1 MERTVTVCS
10 LIALYR
16 AEGIEPVLNLGD
28 VVISGWVRTN
38 RPSGQ
43 LAFLELHDGTHFLS
57 LQLVYTKENEGF
69 DMMSRLK
76 TGAAIVAHGT
86 LRASPSDK
94 QPFELAVKSIEL
106 VGDVAE
112 DYPLQKK
119 RASFEFLRE
128 QAYLRP
134 RANTFQAVYRVRSVL
149 AHAIHSFFQERG
161 FVYVHTP
168 IITGNDAEGA
178 GQLFRVATEGKDP
191 FTDFFGKEAHLT
203 VSGQLHGEAFALAF
217 KDIYTFGPTFR
228 AEHSNTPRHASEF
241 WMIEPEMAFCDLK
254 GDMEIIEA
262 SLKHAIRT
270 VLEKC
275 PDEIAFFDKFI
286 AQGLKEK
293 LEHVVGA
300 PFRHMT
306 YTEAIATLEKAVKEG
321 VSFENKD
328 IFWGMDLQSE
338 HERYLCE
345 KIALGPLF
353 LTDYPKEIKAFYMK
367 ENPDGK
373 TVAAVD
379 LLVPGEGELVGGS
392 QREDDPEKLKAKMGS
407 LKDMDWYWNL
417 RRYGGCPHAGF
428 GIGFDRLL
436 MYVTG
441 MQNIRDVQLFPR
453 TSNALKY

>member
-1 MERTVTVCS
+1 MSEVVTVRS
-10 LIALYR
+10 LYSLYEKKGIDSLLALG
-16 AEGIEPVLNLGD
+16 EVTIF
-28 VVISGWVRTN
+28 GWVRTN

-57 LQLVYTKENEGF
+57 LQLVYTKDNPNFEK
-69 DMMSRLK
+69 MAHLK
-76 TGAAIVAHGT
+76 MGASIKATGKIV
-86 LRASPSDK
+86 ASPSAK
-94 QPFELAVKSIEL
+94 QPYEVQVSALELI
-106 VGDVAE
+106 GDVAD

-119 RASFEFLRE
+119 RSTFEFLRE

-149 AHAIHSFFQERG
+149 SYAIHSFFQERG

-178 GQLFRVATEGKDP
+178 GQLFQVATNGEHP

-228 AEHSNTPRHASEF
+228 AERSNTPRHASEF

-254 GDMEIIEA
+254 GDMEVIEA
-262 SLKHAIRT
+262 CLKYAI
-270 VLEKC
+270 EKVVTSC
-275 PDEIAFFDKFI
+275 KEEIDFFDRFI
-286 AQGLKEK
+286 ANGLKDK
-293 LEHVVGA
+293 LQAVLHSSFA
-300 PFRHMT
+300 HMT
-306 YTEAIATLEKAVKEG
+306 YTEAIKKLEEAIKEG
-321 VSFENKD
+321 ISFENKK
-328 IFWGMDLQSE
+328 IYWGMDLQSE

-345 KIALGPLF
+345 KIAKGPLF

-392 QREDDPEKLKAKMGS
+392 QREDDPLKLKEKMGQ
-407 LKDMDWYWNL
+407 LKDMDWYLNL

>member
-86 LRASPSDK
+86 LRVSPSDK

-262 SLKHAIRT
+262 SLKHAIKT

-293 LEHVVGA
+293 LEHVLNS

-306 YTEAIATLEKAVKEG
+306 YTEAIAALEKAVKEG

>member
-1 MERTVTVCS
+1 MSEIVTVNS
-10 LIALYR
+10 LIKLYR
-16 AEGIEPVLNLGD
+16 EKGIDGLKNLD
-28 VVISGWVRTN
+28 EVEIYGWVRTN

-57 LQLVYTKENEGF
+57 LQLVYKKDNSQFE
-69 DMMSRLK
+69 MMSHLK
-76 TGAAIVAHGT
+76 MGASIKATGHLVS
-86 LRASPSDK
+86 SPSAK
-94 QPFELAVKSIEL
+94 QPFELQVKSVEL
-106 VGDVAE
+106 IGDVAE

-149 AHAIHSFFQERG
+149 AFAIHSFFQERG

-178 GQLFRVATEGKDP
+178 GQLFQVATEGEHP

-254 GDMEIIEA
+254 GDMNIIE
-262 SLKHAIRT
+262 SCLKYAIQK
-270 VLEKC
+270 VMDSC
-275 PDEIAFFDKFI
+275 PDEIAFFNQFI
-286 AQGLKEK
+286 APGLKEK
-293 LEHVVGA
+293 LEHVLHSA
-300 PFRHMT
+300 FAHMT
-306 YTEAIATLEKAVKEG
+306 YTAAIEHLEKAVKDG
-321 VSFENKD
+321 HKFDNSH
-328 IFWGMDLQSE
+328 IYWGMDLQSE

-345 KIALGPLF
+345 NIAKGPLF

-392 QREDDPEKLKAKMGS
+392 QREDDPEKLKIKMGN
-407 LKDMDWYWNL
+407 LKDMDWYYNL

>member
-1 MERTVTVCS
+1 MSEIVTVAS
-10 LIALYR
+10 LINLYR
-16 AEGIEPVLNLGD
+16 EKGIDGLNNLD
-28 VVISGWVRTN
+28 EVEIYGWVRTN

-57 LQLVYTKENEGF
+57 LQLVYTKDNSQF
-69 DMMSRLK
+69 DMMSHLK
-76 TGAAIVAHGT
+76 TGASIKATGHLVS
-86 LRASPSDK
+86 SPSAK
-94 QPFELAVKSIEL
+94 QPFELQVKSVEL
-106 VGDVAE
+106 IGDVAE

-149 AHAIHSFFQERG
+149 AFAIHSFFQERG

-178 GQLFRVATEGKDP
+178 GQLFQVATEGEHP

-254 GDMEIIEA
+254 GDMNIIE
-262 SLKHAIRT
+262 SCLKYAIQKVMDT
-270 VLEKC
+270 C
-275 PDEIAFFDKFI
+275 SDEIAFFNQFI
-286 AQGLKEK
+286 APGLKEK
-293 LEHVVGA
+293 LEHVLHSA
-300 PFRHMT
+300 FAHMT
-306 YTEAIATLEKAVKEG
+306 YSTAIEHLEKAVKDG
-321 VSFENKD
+321 HKFDNSH
-328 IFWGMDLQSE
+328 IYWGMDLQSE

-345 KIALGPLF
+345 NIAKGPLF

-392 QREDDPEKLKAKMGS
+392 QREDDPEKLKMKMGN
-407 LKDMDWYWNL
+407 LKDMDWYCNL

>member
-57 LQLVYTKENEGF
+57 LQLVYTKENQGF

-178 GQLFRVATEGKDP
+178 GQL
-191 FTDFFGKEAHLT
+191 
-203 VSGQLHGEAFALAF
+203 HGEAFALAF

-262 SLKHAIRT
+262 SLKHAIKT

-293 LEHVVGA
+293 LEHVLNS

-306 YTEAIATLEKAVKEG
+306 YTEAIAALEKAVKEG